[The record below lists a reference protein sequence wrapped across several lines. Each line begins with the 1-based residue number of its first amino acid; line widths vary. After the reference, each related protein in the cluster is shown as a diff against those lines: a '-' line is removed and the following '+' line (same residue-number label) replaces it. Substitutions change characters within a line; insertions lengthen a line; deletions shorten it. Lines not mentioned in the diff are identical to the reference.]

1 MVRKLSVHIQRMI
14 ISHYGSW
21 RHTSSNELQSL
32 QYPELSTFP
41 KSNRLLRR
49 ILIAYLPLFTI
60 LTSHTLLTAG
70 YLVYVP
76 NFNDVRGFSCICV
89 MVTARF
95 AARLSDPAGLS
106 EPQPPNQRT
115 QARQRIRSARI
126 ARHWLWRL
134 LRSST
139 CCISSLW

>member
-1 MVRKLSVHIQRMI
+1 MI
-14 ISHYGSW
+14 VSHYGSW

-32 QYPELSTFP
+32 QYPGLILSPSQTVCYAEF
-41 KSNRLLRR
+41 RLHIFR
-49 ILIAYLPLFTI
+49 YLQI

-95 AARLSDPAGLS
+95 AARLWTLQVSANPNLPTKEHKPARESGQLEPLATGAVAASAIINMLHLS
-106 EPQPPNQRT
+106 
-115 QARQRIRSARI
+115 
-126 ARHWLWRL
+126 
-134 LRSST
+134 
-139 CCISSLW
+139 